1 MARHGTAHWLA
12 RYFSHTRAGLS
23 CGVSFYSARTMKIGV
38 PKEIKN
44 HEYRVGMQPAGVR
57 ALVDAGH
64 EVLVERLAGDGSG
77 FTDEA
82 FEGAGARMVAT
93 ATEAW
98 AADMVVKVKEPLPEE
113 YGYFRPGLILYTYLH
128 LAAVP
133 RLTKELMEHK
143 VRGIAYETITDDVGG
158 LPLLRPMS
166 EIAGRMAP
174 QVGAWSLER
183 ANGGRGLLLGGVPGT
198 RRGRVS
204 VIGGGIVGTAAA
216 RIAIG
221 LGAQVTVL
229 DVSQARM
236 GYLEDVFGNS
246 IETLFSNPEN
256 IEKKVLSADLV
267 IGAVLVPGAA
277 APKLVSEDLV
287 KGMKPGSVIVDVAV
301 DQGGC
306 IATCRA
312 TTHQEPTYMAH
323 GVVHYCVANMPGA
336 VPRTSTYALTNAT
349 LRYALQIANQG
360 VEGAVRGSVHL
371 ARGVN
376 TWDGACTV
384 EGVASAVGVE
394 YTTLSS
400 LIT

>member
-1 MARHGTAHWLA
+1 
-12 RYFSHTRAGLS
+12 
-23 CGVSFYSARTMKIGV
+23 MKIGV

-57 ALVDAGH
+57 ALVQAGH
-64 EVLVERLAGDGSG
+64 EVVVQRSAGEGSG
-77 FTDEA
+77 FEDA
-82 FEGAGARMVAT
+82 KYVAAGARLVDT
-93 ATEAW
+93 AAEAW
-98 AADMVVKVKEPLPEE
+98 AADMVIKVKEPLPEE
-113 YGYFRPGLILYTYLH
+113 YGFFRAGLILYTYLH

-133 RLTKELMEHK
+133 ELTRELMAK
-143 VRGIAYETITDDVGG
+143 QVRGIAYETITDERGG

-198 RRGRVS
+198 RRGRVA

-229 DVSQARM
+229 DVNAERM
-236 GYLEDVFGNS
+236 AYLEDVFGTG
-246 IETLFSNPEN
+246 IETLHSNPEN
-256 IEKKVLSADLV
+256 IEKMVRSADMV

-287 KGMKPGSVIVDVAV
+287 KQMKKGSVIVDVAV

-306 IATCRA
+306 VATVHP
-312 TTHQEPTYMAH
+312 TTHQNPIYILH
-323 GVVHYCVANMPGA
+323 DVVHYCVANMPGA

-349 LRYALQIANQG
+349 LGYALQIANQG
-360 VEGAVRGSVHL
+360 VVAAVRGSKHL
-371 ARGVN
+371 ANGVN
-376 TWDGACTV
+376 TWDGACTIA
-384 EGVASAVGVE
+384 GVAEPAGVA
-394 YTTLSS
+394 YTPLAS
-400 LIT
+400 LLG

>member
-1 MARHGTAHWLA
+1 
-12 RYFSHTRAGLS
+12 
-23 CGVSFYSARTMKIGV
+23 MKIGV

-57 ALVDAGH
+57 AMIQAGH
-64 EVLVERLAGDGSG
+64 EVLVQRSAGEGSG
-77 FTDEA
+77 FPDEV
-82 FEGAGARMVAT
+82 FEGAGATMVDSA
-93 ATEAW
+93 AEAW
-98 AADMVVKVKEPLPEE
+98 GADMVVKVKEPLREE
-113 YGYFRPGLILYTYLH
+113 YGYFRPGQIVYTYLH

-133 RLTKELMEHK
+133 ELTKALMDSK
-143 VRGIAYETITDDVGG
+143 VRGIAYETITDDQGG

-174 QVGAWSLER
+174 QVGAWSLEK

-198 RRGRVS
+198 RRGRVT

-221 LGAQVTVL
+221 LGANVTVL
-229 DVSQARM
+229 DVSQHRM
-236 GYLEDVFGNS
+236 AYLEDVFGTN
-246 IETLFSNPEN
+246 IETLYSNPEN
-256 IEKKVLSADLV
+256 IEKQVLSADMV

-277 APKLVSEDLV
+277 APKLVSEELV
-287 KGMKPGSVIVDVAV
+287 QGMKPGSVIVDVAV

-312 TTHQEPTYMAH
+312 TTHQEPTYIAYD
-323 GVVHYCVANMPGA
+323 VVHYCVANMPGA

-349 LRYALQIANQG
+349 LAYGLQIANKG
-360 VEGAVRGSVHL
+360 VEQAVLDSLHGNGHL

-384 EGVASAVGVE
+384 EGVATACGVDF
-394 YTTLSS
+394 TTLGS
-400 LIT
+400 LLQ

>member
-1 MARHGTAHWLA
+1 
-12 RYFSHTRAGLS
+12 
-23 CGVSFYSARTMKIGV
+23 MKIGV

-64 EVLVERLAGDGSG
+64 ELLVERGAGEGSG
-77 FTDEA
+77 FPDEA
-82 FEGAGARMVAT
+82 FEGAGARIVDT
-93 ATEAW
+93 AAEAW
-98 AADMVVKVKEPLPEE
+98 GAEMVVKVKEPLADEFQ
-113 YGYFRPGLILYTYLH
+113 YFRPGMILYTYLH

-133 RLTKELMEHK
+133 RLTKELMAKK
-143 VRGIAYETITDDVGG
+143 VRGIAYETITDDHGG

-174 QVGAWSLER
+174 QVGAWSLEK

-198 RRGRVS
+198 RRGRVT
-204 VIGGGIVGTAAA
+204 VIGGGIVGTAAT

-229 DVSQARM
+229 DISQARM
-236 GYLEDVFGNS
+236 AYLEDVFGNTV
-246 IETLFSNPEN
+246 ETLFSNPEN
-256 IEKKVLSADLV
+256 IEKKVSTADLV

-277 APKLVSEDLV
+277 APKLVSEELV
-287 KGMKPGSVIVDVAV
+287 QAMKPGSVIVDVAV

-312 TTHQEPTYMAH
+312 TTHQEPTYVAH

-349 LRYALQIANQG
+349 LGYALAIANEG
-360 VEGAVRGSVHL
+360 VEAAVRGSTHL
-371 ARGVN
+371 AAGVN

-384 EGVASAVGVE
+384 KGVADAVGVE
-394 YTTLSS
+394 YTSLSS
-400 LIT
+400 MLG

>member
-1 MARHGTAHWLA
+1 
-12 RYFSHTRAGLS
+12 
-23 CGVSFYSARTMKIGV
+23 MKIGV

-64 EVLVERLAGDGSG
+64 EVVVQRLAGEGSG
-77 FTDEA
+77 FSDEA
-82 FEGAGARMVAT
+82 YEGAGARIVESAQ
-93 ATEAW
+93 EAW
-98 AADMVVKVKEPLPEE
+98 DADMVVKVKEPLADEF
-113 YGYFRPGLILYTYLH
+113 GFFRPGLILYTYLH

-133 RLTKELMEHK
+133 RLTKELMDKK
-143 VRGIAYETITDDVGG
+143 VRGIAYETITDASGG

-198 RRGRVS
+198 RRGRVT

-221 LGAQVTVL
+221 LGAHVTVL
-229 DVSQARM
+229 DISQARM
-236 GYLEDVFGNS
+236 GYLEDVFGNT

-256 IEKKVLSADLV
+256 IEKKVSTADLV

-277 APKLVSEDLV
+277 APKLVSEELV
-287 KGMKPGSVIVDVAV
+287 QAMKPGSVIVDVAV

-312 TTHQEPTYMAH
+312 TTHQEPTYIAH

-349 LRYALQIANQG
+349 LGYALQIANRG
-360 VEGAVRGSVHL
+360 VDEAVRGSIHL
-371 ARGVN
+371 ANGVN

-384 EGVASAVGVE
+384 EGVAAAVGVD